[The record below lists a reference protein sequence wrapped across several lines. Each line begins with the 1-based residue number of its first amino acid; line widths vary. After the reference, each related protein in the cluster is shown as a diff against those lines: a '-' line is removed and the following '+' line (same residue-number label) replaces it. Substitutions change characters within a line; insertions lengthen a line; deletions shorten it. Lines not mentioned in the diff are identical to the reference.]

1 MCFDEFEAQYKLGVS
16 ILKITL
22 IVSKLRKKKKKSV
35 GTRQNMLIGR
45 LGLQMVWQ
53 LWQFLWNQESD
64 DSKKHTLEGCAN
76 IWEGC

>member
-53 LWQFLWNQESD
+53 L
-64 DSKKHTLEGCAN
+64 
-76 IWEGC
+76 